1 VNDLRGLIIGAEA
14 LVLLLLGAA
23 YILSG
28 QFLGAAILIAMASLA
43 AACAWALWPAR
54 GH

>member
-1 VNDLRGLIIGAEA
+1 VNDLKSLVIGAEA
-14 LVLLLLGAA
+14 LFLLLLGAA
-23 YILSG
+23 NILGG
-28 QFLGAAILIAMASLA
+28 QFLGAVILIGVALLA